1 MCGQILQ
8 RYVLWFTLSHR
19 SPPQAALIR
28 YVCMYRIIL
37 DTLVLE
43 EPTFS
48 HLAALVSDILKYF
61 DTEIGIPYNK
71 GNLYHVYLTEGSIR
85 FKKKD
90 KHTKFTWHAYRHRPN
105 VGKQTDR
112 NTSKA
117 VKIRKPCTR
126 IMPDQKEKRVADSAS
141 GNSEWSSACSGKDGG
156 AIVPTNSKL

>member
-19 SPPQAALIR
+19 DHHHKPPSSVM
-28 YVCMYRIIL
+28 YVCTGIIL

-90 KHTKFTWHAYRHRPN
+90 KHTKFTWHAYRHRPEH
-105 VGKQTDR
+105 VSKQTDR
-112 NTSKA
+112 SKHIKGRKNKKTLHTNHAGSERKTSGRQCERKQW
-117 VKIRKPCTR
+117 VK
-126 IMPDQKEKRVADSAS
+126 
-141 GNSEWSSACSGKDGG
+141 
-156 AIVPTNSKL
+156 